1 MHKDDEIGKLRKP
14 ELLKLILSETGAK
27 SDECVMVGDTIND
40 FEAARVNSIFSVGV
54 SWGYAREGELSQ
66 ADLVIDRAEDLRKI
80 YDL

>member
-1 MHKDDEIGKLRKP
+1 
-14 ELLKLILSETGAK
+14 
-27 SDECVMVGDTIND
+27 MVGDTIND